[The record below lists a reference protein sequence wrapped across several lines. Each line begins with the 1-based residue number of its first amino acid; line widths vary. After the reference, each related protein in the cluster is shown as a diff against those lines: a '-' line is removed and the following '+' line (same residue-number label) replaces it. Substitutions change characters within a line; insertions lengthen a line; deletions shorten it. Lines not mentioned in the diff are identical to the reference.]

1 MADISRGLIKY
12 TSRDYNSIMAEFWEI
27 VPKLTD
33 LWKPEA
39 DADPGVVLGKILA
52 SAADMLGVNV
62 DQLANE
68 LYAPSVSQR
77 KNAERLFSLIGYT
90 LGWYT
95 AARTEVT
102 FINNNSP
109 DTTDGSGNITLDFGF
124 GGENFSTLKAATDI
138 TDQPRAI
145 TYNIL
150 PMTNSYGEMQ
160 SRSRREITT
169 SSIDIFVDSDRVT
182 LAPGESVTRVA
193 IEGDL
198 RSSSFPVS
206 DVKANGYIIKLPSQ
220 HVDTTAIWL
229 KAKSNLA
236 DGFLRTRWTQ
246 VPTTAD
252 FAEGEPCFCVT
263 YDNYGNAQIQVSTVL
278 SQLENY
284 DENIF
289 VVYWFDCSGVLGSVA
304 QNVLQD
310 FQPAISSANADNPE
324 SLKIINLANTIEQ
337 PHTYTITG
345 KSPETAKEAYFNSRK
360 YINTWDSLITLPDF
374 NRFINRE
381 AGVDSGLVIDCQKAL
396 EINLAIYKNG
406 LLTDDQKRKQYITH
420 ADFPAHAS
428 NNYNWRNILLD
439 AGISEDDLKNN
450 SLPFACNFSTMTAMC
465 YVIHNNFDDATD
477 YTPSEFIAVNPDRYR
492 NQISN
497 AIAMSTMNYT
507 RYKPPISFLDGVTA
521 DYRGLQ
527 AMSVDMQFGYVR
539 VFPWYVIG
547 EIYPKTPVS
556 AATAAVIVGK
566 VKEALALQFSAEN
579 RRFGQK
585 PTVMEV
591 VEVIENAD
599 ENIRYFDA
607 GSLKNPVIN
616 WGEKRD
622 VGNGQTLLVGY
633 DIDYFNPISFAR
645 YKDVGAGEGN
655 IRIAPDY
662 VIS

>member
-1 MADISRGLIKY
+1 MADTSRGMIKY
-12 TSRDYNSIMAEFWEI
+12 TSRDYNSIMSEFWEI

-68 LYAPSVSQR
+68 LYAPSVTQR

-102 FINNNSP
+102 FMNNNASE
-109 DTTDGSGNITLDFGF
+109 NITLDFGF
-124 GGENFSTLKAATDI
+124 NGENFSTLSATTDI

-150 PMTNSYGEMQ
+150 PTTNSYGESQ
-160 SRSRREITT
+160 SRSRREIVT
-169 SSIDIFVDSDRVT
+169 SSLDIFTDSDRVT

-193 IEGDL
+193 IEGSL
-198 RSSSFPVS
+198 RSVAVPVS
-206 DVKANGYIIKLPSQ
+206 DVKKNNYLIKLSSQ

-229 KAKSNLA
+229 KAKANLA
-236 DGFLRTRWTQ
+236 DEFLRTRWTQ

-252 FAEGEPCFCVT
+252 FADGEPCFCVT
-263 YDNYGNAQIQVSTVL
+263 YDNYGNAQIQVSTIL
-278 SQLENY
+278 NQLENY

-310 FQPAISSANADNPE
+310 FQAAISTTNTDSLS
-324 SLKIINLANTIEQ
+324 SLKIINLANTIEL
-337 PHTYTITG
+337 PHTYTVTG

-396 EINLAIYKNG
+396 EINLAIYKNE
-406 LLTDDQKRKQYITH
+406 LLTDEQKRKQYLTH
-420 ADFPAHAS
+420 ADFPAPS
-428 NNYNWRNILLD
+428 TNSYNWRNILAD
-439 AGISEDDLKNN
+439 AGISEDDLKSNN
-450 SLPFACNFSTMTAMC
+450 LPFACNFSTMTAMC
-465 YVIHNNFDDATD
+465 YVVHNDFDDATE
-477 YTPSEFIAVNPDRYR
+477 YMPSEFIEVKPDNYR
-492 NQISN
+492 NQTSIN
-497 AIAMSTMNYT
+497 IAMPTMNFV
-507 RYKPPISFLDGVTA
+507 RYKPPVSLLDGIVA
-521 DYRGLQ
+521 DYRGLK
-527 AMSVDMQFGYVR
+527 AMSVDMQFGYTR

-556 AATAAVIVGK
+556 TATAAVIIGK
-566 VKEALALQFSAEN
+566 VKEALQLYFSAAN
-579 RRFGQK
+579 RNYGQK

-616 WGEKRD
+616 WGERRD
-622 VGNGQTLLVGY
+622 VGNGQIVLVEY

-662 VIS
+662 LIS